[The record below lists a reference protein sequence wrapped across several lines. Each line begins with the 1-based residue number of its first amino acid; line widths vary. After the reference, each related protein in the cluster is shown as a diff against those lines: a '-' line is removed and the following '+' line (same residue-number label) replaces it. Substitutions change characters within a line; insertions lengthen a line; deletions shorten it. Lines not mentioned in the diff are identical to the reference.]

1 MSIART
7 LRRLLRRTGDDRGSI
22 AMEAAI
28 ILPLMA
34 TWFVAS
40 FVYFD
45 VYRKDNVAVKAT
57 YTIGDILS
65 RQTEVDDDFIDGLHL
80 LSAFLSDSSPDDTWL
95 RVSSISFN
103 GTSYWVEWSYTS
115 NNQHQLTIA
124 DLPRISSMVP
134 AMAADETVILTET
147 NIYYRPLFKV
157 GIAEQYIRHATVTR
171 PRFAPRLG
179 HATHD
184 MVGSGQ
190 GDLCDETSLC
200 F

>member
-7 LRRLLRRTGDDRGSI
+7 LRRLLRRASDERGSI
-22 AMEAAI
+22 AMEAAV

-40 FVYFD
+40 FVFFD

-65 RQTEVDDDFIDGLHL
+65 RQTEVDNGYIDGLHL
-80 LSAFLSDSSPDDTWL
+80 LSAFLSDSSPNDTWL
-95 RVSSISFN
+95 RVSSISFDGN
-103 GTSYWVEWSYTS
+103 SYWVEWSYTS
-115 NNQHQLTIA
+115 NDQHKLTIA

-134 AMAADETVILTET
+134 AMAPDETVILTET

-179 HATHD
+179 HSAYD
-184 MVGSGQ
+184 SIGGGQ
-190 GDLCDETSLC
+190 GDLCDETQLC